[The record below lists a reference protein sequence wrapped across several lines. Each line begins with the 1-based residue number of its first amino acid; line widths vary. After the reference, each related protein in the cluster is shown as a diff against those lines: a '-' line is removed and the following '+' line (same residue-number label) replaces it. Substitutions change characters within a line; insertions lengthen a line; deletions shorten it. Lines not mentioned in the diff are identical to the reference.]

1 VYRQEKHP
9 ASSTEKQKI
18 VLLAGPQSQLLRAVP
33 FLSKTGRKQ
42 PSTFQLQAVSKRSTG
57 KRMIKAEIASE
68 NHTLGQKYPE
78 RKNDCNFITSLII
91 ALQSEKF
98 KGKNYFIV
106 EPRPFT
112 IQLIV
117 PSSPSPQD
125 RSTIYE

>member
-1 VYRQEKHP
+1 MK
-9 ASSTEKQKI
+9 
-18 VLLAGPQSQLLRAVP
+18 
-33 FLSKTGRKQ
+33 
-42 PSTFQLQAVSKRSTG
+42 
-57 KRMIKAEIASE
+57 KAEIASE
-68 NHTLGQKYPE
+68 NYTLGQKYPE
-78 RKNDCNFITSLII
+78 RKNECNFITSLII

-112 IQLIV
+112 IQSIV